1 MDKHPFEYQ
10 KEALVELF
18 AHARA
23 YTNVVMVTG
32 YAGIFALWSLQA
44 ERITPATSLGV
55 GLLMA
60 ISVSTFV
67 GWEIFGMVQRYLS
80 LSALRKSLD
89 NPARAAS
96 EMEQLSARSQRLM
109 RALERYWHPVIFIAA
124 GTAAVAMLILVSA
137 FTHGLWLKHA
147 AKAFSKDSAME
158 FNFLSLF
165 LGGLI
170 AGVVGF
176 VCFRLET
183 WRNVK
188 NARRGLAQAL
198 EADLRSSA
206 ELYAEVGELWASD
219 KTILFD
225 YLEQLAFIRANYNSD
240 RPHFGLLA
248 DDDMRIR
255 LNHYFRTSY
264 VTLGKLRDK
273 QENIY
278 RTNDVDLQNKLHGE
292 IDAAI
297 EQLKEHQR
305 EAKEIG
311 DQLSI
316 RFR

>member
-1 MDKHPFEYQ
+1 LDKHPFEYQ
-10 KEALVELF
+10 KEALVEIF

-60 ISVSTFV
+60 ISVTTFV
-67 GWEIFGMVQRYLS
+67 GWEIFGMVQRYIS
-80 LSALRKSLD
+80 LSSLRKSLD

-109 RALERYWHPVIFIAA
+109 RALERVWHPVIFIAA
-124 GTAAVAMLILVSA
+124 GTAAIAMLMLVSA
-137 FTHGLWLKHA
+137 FTHGLWIKHSA
-147 AKAFSKDSAME
+147 IALSKDSAME

-170 AGVVGF
+170 AGLTGF
-176 VCFRLET
+176 ACFRIEG

-188 NARRGLAQAL
+188 NGRRGLAQAL

-206 ELYAEVGELWASD
+206 ELYGEISTLWASD
-219 KTILFD
+219 NTILFD
-225 YLEQLAFIRANYNSD
+225 YLDQLIFVRSNYNID
-240 RPHFGLLA
+240 RPHFGLLS
-248 DDDMRIR
+248 DEDMRIR
-255 LNHYFRTSY
+255 LNHYFRTSH
-264 VTLGKLRDK
+264 VTLGKLREK
-273 QENIY
+273 QEGIY
-278 RTNDVDLQNKLHGE
+278 RTTDANRQIELRNE
-292 IDAAI
+292 IDSAI
-297 EQLKEHQR
+297 DLLRDHQR
-305 EAKEIG
+305 EANEIA

-316 RFR
+316 RFK